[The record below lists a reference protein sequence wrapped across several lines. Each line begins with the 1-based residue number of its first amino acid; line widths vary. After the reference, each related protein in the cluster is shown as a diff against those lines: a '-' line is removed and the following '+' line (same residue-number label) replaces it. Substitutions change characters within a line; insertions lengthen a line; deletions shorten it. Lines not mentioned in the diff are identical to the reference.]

1 MEHQRDNLIG
11 VLQSIWLWRRPIRNI
26 CVLTGAVSI
35 VIALLLPNYY
45 KSTAI
50 CYPASPELAN
60 PEKLFGSSG
69 QATEYYGTDQ
79 DLDRIAEIA
88 NSNALVDYMVEQFN
102 LYVHYDIDSTSKDG
116 QFKVRKRFRKLYLA
130 QKNKNEALEISVE
143 DTDPEIA
150 AKMANAAMKKTDE
163 MARKLNTESQGRLL
177 AAIDDNIQR
186 KQEELKRLGDSLEQL
201 QARSGIYDPVAQGEQ
216 LALNLASAESDVVKN
231 RARLEVLEPNPLI
244 PRDTIAYIKAN
255 LRAAEQQRRML
266 TRGVEGDQ
274 PSDGVKQLTLERYS
288 TGLARLQVL
297 RDLHYQARKQLSYD
311 LERYYQIKAVFNTEI
326 SAIHIVEKAEPA
338 LRKNRPVRSL
348 IVLGSVISVF
358 LLSALGAVV
367 VDAYRDVNWENV
379 LRRS

>member
-1 MEHQRDNLIG
+1 
-11 VLQSIWLWRRPIRNI
+11 
-26 CVLTGAVSI
+26 
-35 VIALLLPNYY
+35 
-45 KSTAI
+45 
-50 CYPASPELAN
+50 
-60 PEKLFGSSG
+60 
-69 QATEYYGTDQ
+69 
-79 DLDRIAEIA
+79 
-88 NSNALVDYMVEQFN
+88 
-102 LYVHYDIDSTSKDG
+102 
-116 QFKVRKRFRKLYLA
+116 
-130 QKNKNEALEISVE
+130 
-143 DTDPEIA
+143 
-150 AKMANAAMKKTDE
+150 MKKTDE

-266 TRGVEGDQ
+266 TRGVEGEQ
-274 PSDGVKQLTLERYS
+274 SSDGVKQLTLERYS

-358 LLSALGAVV
+358 LLAALAAVI

>member
-1 MEHQRDNLIG
+1 
-11 VLQSIWLWRRPIRNI
+11 
-26 CVLTGAVSI
+26 
-35 VIALLLPNYY
+35 
-45 KSTAI
+45 
-50 CYPASPELAN
+50 
-60 PEKLFGSSG
+60 
-69 QATEYYGTDQ
+69 
-79 DLDRIAEIA
+79 
-88 NSNALVDYMVEQFN
+88 
-102 LYVHYDIDSTSKDG
+102 
-116 QFKVRKRFRKLYLA
+116 
-130 QKNKNEALEISVE
+130 
-143 DTDPEIA
+143 
-150 AKMANAAMKKTDE
+150 
-163 MARKLNTESQGRLL
+163 L

-338 LRKNRPVRSL
+338 LRKNRPVRNL